1 MARKTEIIGHRGAAG
16 HVLENT
22 LASFDHAISLGVD
35 WVEMDI
41 RRCASGELVVFH
53 DDTLTRL
60 GETTDLVSDLN
71 WDDLSAM
78 KLEGGY
84 HIPSLAQTL
93 DHLQGRARLC
103 IELKE
108 EGLIPALA
116 DLIKP
121 RMAGGSWAWKDIVFI
136 SFLHPELV
144 TLRQAMP
151 DAAIAPIM
159 AALPEDYAAFAEHLG
174 ADAVHPCIHFIN
186 QAFMDDARS
195 RGIAVRVWTCNEPA
209 HIERALALGVDAIA
223 SDYPDLVHEK
233 LAAHA

>member
-22 LASFDHAISLGVD
+22 LASFDYAIGLGVD

-60 GETTDLVSDLN
+60 GESTDLVSELT
-71 WDDLSAM
+71 WEALSAM
-78 KLEGGY
+78 SLEGGY
-84 HIPSLAQTL
+84 HIPTLAQTL
-93 DHLQGRARLC
+93 DHLQGRAKLC

-116 DLIKP
+116 ALITP
-121 RMAGGSWAWKDIVFI
+121 RMAGGSWNWKDIVFI

-144 TLRQAMP
+144 TLRQSMP
-151 DAAIAPIM
+151 EAAIAPIM

-186 QAFMDDARS
+186 QAFMDDARG

>member
-1 MARKTEIIGHRGAAG
+1 MPHKPEIIGHRGAAG

-60 GETTDLVSDLN
+60 GDTTDLLSELS
-71 WDDLSAM
+71 WDELSTM
-78 KLEGGY
+78 KMEGEY
-84 HIPSLAQTL
+84 AIPTLAQTL
-93 DHLQGRARLC
+93 DHLAGRARLC

-108 EGLIPALA
+108 EGLVPALA
-116 DLIKP
+116 ELVKP
-121 RMAGGSWAWKDIVFI
+121 RIAGGSWDWKDIVFI

-144 TLRQAMP
+144 ALRQVMP
-151 DAAIAPIM
+151 EAAIAPIM

-174 ADAVHPCIHFIN
+174 AAAVHPCIHFIN
-186 QAFMDDARS
+186 QAFMDDARA
-195 RGIAVRVWTCNEPA
+195 RNIAVRVWTCNEPA
-209 HIERALALGVDAIA
+209 HIERAITLGVDAIA
-223 SDYPDLVHEK
+223 TDYPDRVHEQ
-233 LAAHA
+233 LAA